1 MELQDILEQ
10 ARQRGYGDGIADYP
24 HSDNSDV
31 ADLIAEVGTP
41 QGQSE
46 EEWARLVREY
56 AQIINQVAQA
66 YAEGFGQGQVEM
78 REAITLEEAAQRY
91 PLAYSSLA
99 QAVREGR
106 LAARR
111 SGKTW
116 LTSPATIEQAITAGK
131 LRPRIQEVPFDLV
144 RHGGEWWADLG
155 TGDLARAAAA
165 LLEARHGGHHE
176 VRPNGHVLY
185 YNGAA
190 DEPTG
195 DVFSHMIGTL

>member
-1 MELQDILEQ
+1 MDIQQLQQ
-10 ARQRGYGDGIADYP
+10 
-24 HSDNSDV
+24 
-31 ADLIAEVGTP
+31 
-41 QGQSE
+41 
-46 EEWARLVREY
+46 
-56 AQIINQVAQA
+56 
-66 YAEGFGQGQVEM
+66 
-78 REAITLEEAAQRY
+78 AITLEEGSQRY
-91 PLAYSSLA
+91 QLAYSTLA

-106 LAARR
+106 LEARR

-116 LTSPATIEQAITAGK
+116 LTSPGAIEQAIAGGK
-131 LRPRIQEVPFDLV
+131 LRPRIQDVPFDLV
-144 RHGGEWWADLG
+144 RVGAEWWADLG
-155 TGDLARAAAA
+155 AGDLARAAAA